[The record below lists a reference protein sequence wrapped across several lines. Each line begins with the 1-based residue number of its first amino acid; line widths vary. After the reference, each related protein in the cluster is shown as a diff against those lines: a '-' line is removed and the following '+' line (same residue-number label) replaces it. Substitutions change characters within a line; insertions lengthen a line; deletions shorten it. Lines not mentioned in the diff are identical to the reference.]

1 MRTSNPNAIAK
12 EAEEHLFE
20 GPTAGQSLTNSPDTP
35 YPWEGQPEI
44 TSVKVATEKIFFD
57 LLKEDNLTTVATL
70 MSQKTPVADIANLL
84 LTAGFQKGKWNPDMM
99 LSLLEPTMYMLLAIA
114 EKAGINPVLNREDS
128 EVEIEE
134 DDQEGA
140 DFDVQSV
147 REQRNK
153 IPEGGGFK
161 DAVVQKINPASVGG
175 DIKEQLKTLD
185 SAKLRESILQKQKPA
200 LQDQPSLLGKT
211 GV

>member
-1 MRTSNPNAIAK
+1 MVNPNAIAK
-12 EAEEHLFE
+12 QAEEHLFE

-35 YPWEGQPEI
+35 YPWEGAPEI

-114 EKAGINPVLNREDS
+114 EKAGIDPILNRDDAD
-128 EVEIEE
+128 VEIEE
-134 DDQEGA
+134 DDEIDA
-140 DFDVQSV
+140 DIDLERVKT
-147 REQRNK
+147 QRNR

-175 DIKEQLKTLD
+175 NIKEQLKTLD
-185 SAKLRESILQKQKPA
+185 SAKLKESILQKQKPA
-200 LQDQPSLLGKT
+200 LQEQPSLLGKT

>member
-1 MRTSNPNAIAK
+1 MVNPNAIAK

-35 YPWEGQPEI
+35 YPWEGAPEI

-185 SAKLRESILQKQKPA
+185 SAKLKESILQKQKPA
-200 LQDQPSLLGKT
+200 LQEQPSLLGKT

>member
-1 MRTSNPNAIAK
+1 MVNPNAIAK
-12 EAEEHLFE
+12 QAEEHLFE

-35 YPWEGQPEI
+35 YPWEGAPEI

-114 EKAGINPVLNREDS
+114 EMMLM
-128 EVEIEE
+128 
-134 DDQEGA
+134 
-140 DFDVQSV
+140 
-147 REQRNK
+147 
-153 IPEGGGFK
+153 
-161 DAVVQKINPASVGG
+161 
-175 DIKEQLKTLD
+175 
-185 SAKLRESILQKQKPA
+185 
-200 LQDQPSLLGKT
+200 
-211 GV
+211 

>member
-1 MRTSNPNAIAK
+1 MVNPNAIAK
-12 EAEEHLFE
+12 QAEEHLFE

-35 YPWEGQPEI
+35 YPWEGAPEI

-114 EKAGINPVLNREDS
+114 EKAGIDPILNRDDAD
-128 EVEIEE
+128 VEIEE
-134 DDQEGA
+134 DDEIDA
-140 DFDVQSV
+140 DIDLERVKT
-147 REQRNK
+147 QRNR

-185 SAKLRESILQKQKPA
+185 SAKLKESILQKQKPA
-200 LQDQPSLLGKT
+200 LQEQPSLLGKT

>member
-1 MRTSNPNAIAK
+1 MVNPNAIAK

-20 GPTAGQSLTNSPDTP
+20 GPTAGQSLTNDPSNP
-35 YPWEGQPEI
+35 YPWEKAPEI

-57 LLKEDNLTTVATL
+57 LLKEENLTTVATL

-114 EKAGINPVLNREDS
+114 EKSGINPVLNRDDVD
-128 EVEIEE
+128 VEIDEE
-134 DDQEGA
+134 DELDA
-140 DFDVQSV
+140 DIELERVKT
-147 REQRNK
+147 QRNR
-153 IPEGGGFK
+153 IPEGGRFK

-175 DIKEQLKTLD
+175 DIREQLKTLD
-185 SAKLRESILQKQKPA
+185 TSKVKESILQKQKPA
-200 LQDQPSLLGKT
+200 LQEQPSLLGKT

>member
-1 MRTSNPNAIAK
+1 MVNPDAIAK

-20 GPTAGQSLTNSPDTP
+20 GPTAGQSLTNNPDTP
-35 YPWEGQPEI
+35 YPWEKAPEI

-57 LLKEDNLTTVATL
+57 LLKEENLTTVATL

-114 EKAGINPVLNREDS
+114 EKSGIDPVLNRDDVD
-128 EVEIEE
+128 VEIDEE
-134 DDQEGA
+134 DEVDA
-140 DFDVQSV
+140 DIELERVKT
-147 REQRNK
+147 QRNR
-153 IPEGGGFK
+153 IPEGGRFK

-175 DIKEQLKTLD
+175 DIREQLKTLD
-185 SAKLRESILQKQKPA
+185 TSKVKESILQKQKPA
-200 LQDQPSLLGKT
+200 LQEQPSLLGKT